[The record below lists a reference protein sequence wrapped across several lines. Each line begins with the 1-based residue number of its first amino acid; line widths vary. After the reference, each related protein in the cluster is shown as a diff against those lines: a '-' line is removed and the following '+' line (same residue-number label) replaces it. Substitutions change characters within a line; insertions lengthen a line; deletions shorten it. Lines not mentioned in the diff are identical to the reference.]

1 MGRDTSQSVGP
12 AGPGVF
18 RLQSSLMALPGRRP
32 GFQGMARWMPPA
44 GQTLRRF
51 CGRGACGI
59 SRVAEAGRLRL
70 AEAVLHGGCLS
81 GEFPAGKTGNRE
93 SGVCLVASPDWAAY
107 IGIMQNEPS
116 SLRPIRLLTPEL
128 CNQIAAGE
136 VVERP
141 ASVVKEL
148 VENSLDAGATQVDII
163 LENGGQTWIRV
174 RDNGAGIPEAEMEL
188 AITRHAT
195 SKIATQA
202 DLWRITSFGFRG
214 EALPSIASV
223 SSLRLESAVQGPD
236 GPVSAFLQVEQGR
249 IVGRGPGALYR
260 GTIVDVRDLFAC
272 VPARLKFLKTPATEF
287 RRSQDWL
294 SRIALARTDVGFVL
308 SSGGQERQREVLRFS
323 AGQSLERRLGQL
335 WPAEIVERLR
345 PFDLCVRGVRAFGL
359 ASPPELTQSRGD
371 RMLLYVNGRAVNDRL
386 LLRAAREA
394 YKGRLVAREF
404 PQLVLFVELPPDE
417 VDVNVHPAKSEVRF
431 QDEQAVFVAVLKA
444 VATATEGTAGYG
456 LADGA
461 GSSETSAVTP
471 AGVPCGGPAPVAAD
485 SRERVAAPRPLGF
498 WGEADRER
506 VVTTDFFAQ
515 SGNAE
520 EPVASLP
527 AGRSRAA
534 DRTEPAGQGAMQEE
548 AFSAS
553 PFFVPPM
560 SVREPGPS
568 YGLTE
573 PAAGGRGET
582 CTLADPEETPARSEE
597 PDNGQSVAVSQEA
610 GGIVR
615 VGGYTYLG
623 QLGGTYLML
632 TRADQLLLVD
642 QHAAH
647 ERVLVNRL
655 RRGGLAGQGQALILP
670 LEFPLGST
678 ERERIEPCRDT
689 LRAAGFECEFQ
700 ADRLIVRAIPPFM
713 DRAGAA
719 AFMQETLLGLR
730 DARTSDV
737 LDGPD
742 GLWARM
748 ACKAAIKAHDEL
760 ALDEAA
766 VLLAQWLGETYQRDF
781 CPHGR
786 PVALSWSVHDLD
798 RLFKRKV

>member
-1 MGRDTSQSVGP
+1 M
-12 AGPGVF
+12 
-18 RLQSSLMALPGRRP
+18 PGR
-32 GFQGMARWMPPA
+32 
-44 GQTLRRF
+44 
-51 CGRGACGI
+51 
-59 SRVAEAGRLRL
+59 SRQRL
-70 AEAVLHGGCLS
+70 
-81 GEFPAGKTGNRE
+81 P
-93 SGVCLVASPDWAAY
+93 VASVDGAAY
-107 IGIMQNEPS
+107 IRTMQNESFS
-116 SLRPIRLLTPEL
+116 SRPIRLLTPEL

-148 VENSLDAGATQVDII
+148 VENSLDAGATQVDIL

-174 RDNGAGIPEAEMEL
+174 RDDGSGILETEMEL
-188 AITRHAT
+188 AVTRHAT

-223 SSLRLESAVQGPD
+223 SSLRLESAVQGPQ
-236 GPVSAFLQVEQGR
+236 GTVSAFLQVEQGR
-249 IVGRGPGALYR
+249 IVGRGPGALHR
-260 GTIVDVRDLFAC
+260 GTVVDVRDLFAC

-308 SSGGQERQREVLRFS
+308 ASGGQERQREVLRFA
-323 AGQSLERRLGQL
+323 AGQTLERRLSLL
-335 WPAEIVERLR
+335 WPTEIVERLR
-345 PFDLCVRGVRAFGL
+345 PFDLSVRGVRAFGL

-371 RMLLYVNGRAVNDRL
+371 RLLLYVNGRAVNDRL

-444 VATATEGTAGYG
+444 VSTATEAATVGHGLPGSERTADCPGGHMAGASDMEPVGTLAESGSAAG
-456 LADGA
+456 
-461 GSSETSAVTP
+461 
-471 AGVPCGGPAPVAAD
+471 
-485 SRERVAAPRPLGF
+485 RERPLAPRPLGF

-506 VVTTDFFAQ
+506 VVTADRFAQ
-515 SGNAE
+515 PEIANTVESIATLPEKGWSPADLPGTVEGADLLEETLLASALAASQMNLREEAE
-520 EPVASLP
+520 PYGMPDLSASL
-527 AGRSRAA
+527 ADSGEASRTA
-534 DRTEPAGQGAMQEE
+534 DGHAI
-548 AFSAS
+548 S
-553 PFFVPPM
+553 
-560 SVREPGPS
+560 
-568 YGLTE
+568 
-573 PAAGGRGET
+573 
-582 CTLADPEETPARSEE
+582 DSEQAV
-597 PDNGQSVAVSQEA
+597 GVSQEA
-610 GGIVR
+610 EEGRRIGP
-615 VGGYTYLG
+615 YKYLG
-623 QLGGTYLML
+623 QIAGTYLIL
-632 TRADQLLLVD
+632 AQADRLVIVD

-655 RRGGLAGQGQALILP
+655 RRGGLAGQGQALMLP
-670 LEFPLGST
+670 LEFPLGRS
-678 ERERIEPCRDT
+678 ERERLEPCRDT

-700 ADRLIVRAIPPFM
+700 ADRLLVRAIPPFM

-730 DARTSDV
+730 DARTSEV

-760 ALDEAA
+760 AADEAA
-766 VLLAQWLGETYQRDF
+766 ALLAQWLGENHQRDF

-786 PVALSWSVHDLD
+786 PVALSWSVKELD
-798 RLFKRKV
+798 KLFKRKV

>member
-1 MGRDTSQSVGP
+1 MTVP
-12 AGPGVF
+12 
-18 RLQSSLMALPGRRP
+18 
-32 GFQGMARWMPPA
+32 
-44 GQTLRRF
+44 
-51 CGRGACGI
+51 
-59 SRVAEAGRLRL
+59 
-70 AEAVLHGGCLS
+70 
-81 GEFPAGKTGNRE
+81 
-93 SGVCLVASPDWAAY
+93 VASPGAAGY
-107 IGIMQNEPS
+107 IQAMQNES
-116 SLRPIRLLTPEL
+116 FSCRPIQLLSPEL

-174 RDNGAGIPEAEMEL
+174 RDNGSGIPENEMEL
-188 AITRHAT
+188 AVTRHAT

-223 SSLRLESAVQGPD
+223 SSLRLESAVRGQD

-249 IVGRGPGALYR
+249 IVGRGPGALHR

-294 SRIALARTDVGFVL
+294 TRIALARTDVGFVL
-308 SSGGQERQREVLRFS
+308 ASGGPDRQREVLRFP
-323 AGQSLERRLGQL
+323 AGQTLERRLGQL
-335 WPAEIVERLR
+335 WPAEIVDRLR
-345 PFDLCVRGVRAFGL
+345 HFDLTVRGVRAFGL

-371 RMLLYVNGRAVNDRL
+371 RILLYVNGRAVNDRL
-386 LLRAAREA
+386 LLKAAREA
-394 YKGRLVAREF
+394 YKGRLIAREF
-404 PQLVLFVELPPDE
+404 PQLVLFVELPPDA

-444 VATATEGTAGYG
+444 VGTALEASGEG
-456 LADGA
+456 KGTDPRMEPPELFAA
-461 GSSETSAVTP
+461 GTAANLSEITP
-471 AGVPCGGPAPVAAD
+471 AEPDTGG
-485 SRERVAAPRPLGF
+485 RVARRATPRPLGF
-498 WGEADRER
+498 WGEADRSR
-506 VVTTDFFAQ
+506 IVSADFFAQ
-515 SGNAE
+515 TATPD
-520 EPVASLP
+520 PVVSLP
-527 AGRSRAA
+527 EDGRRSAEPQDPTA
-534 DRTEPAGQGAMQEE
+534 DQHVLDNMSCS
-548 AFSAS
+548 SAS
-553 PFFVPPM
+553 ATPPLCLRESEFFYGVPSPAENHAGTLPK
-560 SVREPGPS
+560 SG
-568 YGLTE
+568 GLSESSE
-573 PAAGGRGET
+573 PAADGG
-582 CTLADPEETPARSEE
+582 
-597 PDNGQSVAVSQEA
+597 QAVDVTRQT
-610 GGIVR
+610 GGSLR
-615 VGGYTYLG
+615 VGPYLYMG
-623 QLGGTYLML
+623 QIGGTYLIL
-632 TRADQLLLVD
+632 AREDRLLVVD

-655 RRGGLAGQGQALILP
+655 RRGGLAGKGQALMLP
-670 LEFPLGST
+670 LEFPLGSN

-700 ADRLIVRAIPPFM
+700 ATRLLVRAIPPFM

-760 ALDEAA
+760 APDEAA
-766 VLLAQWLGETYQRDF
+766 ALLAQWLGETYQRDF

-786 PVALSWSVHDLD
+786 PVALAWSVGELD
-798 RLFKRKV
+798 KLFKRKA

>member
-1 MGRDTSQSVGP
+1 
-12 AGPGVF
+12 
-18 RLQSSLMALPGRRP
+18 
-32 GFQGMARWMPPA
+32 
-44 GQTLRRF
+44 
-51 CGRGACGI
+51 
-59 SRVAEAGRLRL
+59 
-70 AEAVLHGGCLS
+70 
-81 GEFPAGKTGNRE
+81 
-93 SGVCLVASPDWAAY
+93 
-107 IGIMQNEPS
+107 MQNES
-116 SLRPIRLLTPEL
+116 FSCRPIQLLSPEL

-148 VENSLDAGATQVDII
+148 VENSLDAGSTQIDVI

-188 AITRHAT
+188 AVTRHAT

-223 SSLRLESAVQGPD
+223 SSLRLESAVRSPQ

-249 IVGRGPGALYR
+249 IAGRGPGALHR

-294 SRIALARTDVGFVL
+294 ARIALARTDVGFVL
-308 SSGGQERQREVLRFS
+308 SSGGPDRQREVLRFP
-323 AGQSLERRLGQL
+323 AGQTLERRLGQL
-335 WPAEIVERLR
+335 WPADIVERLR
-345 PFDLCVRGVRAFGL
+345 PFDLSVRGVRAFGL

-371 RMLLYVNGRAVNDRL
+371 RILLYVNGRAVNDRL
-386 LLRAAREA
+386 LLKAAREA
-394 YKGRLVAREF
+394 YKGRLIAREF
-404 PQLVLFVELPPDE
+404 PQLVLFVELPPDA

-444 VATATEGTAGYG
+444 VG
-456 LADGA
+456 
-461 GSSETSAVTP
+461 SAVESTGESFDAVVHMDLP
-471 AGVPCGGPAPVAAD
+471 EAVEGGPASAAD
-485 SRERVAAPRPLGF
+485 GGWSGLTPAVPATERRAVHGAEPRPLGF
-498 WGEADRER
+498 WGEADRPR
-506 VVTTDFFAQ
+506 LVPADFFART
-515 SGNAE
+515 ARVE
-520 EPVASLP
+520 EPVTSLP
-527 AGRSRAA
+527 EDRGRSTELQDPA
-534 DRTEPAGQGAMQEE
+534 EPAAAPDM
-548 AFSAS
+548 
-553 PFFVPPM
+553 FFVPVSASSAM
-560 SVREPGPS
+560 ELREPPRP
-568 YGLTE
+568 YGLSPHTSDADSLSRSGE
-573 PAAGGRGET
+573 NIADRQPADGGQAVAIERGT
-582 CTLADPEETPARSEE
+582 
-597 PDNGQSVAVSQEA
+597 
-610 GGIVR
+610 GGSLR
-615 VGGYTYLG
+615 VGPYAYMG
-623 QLGGTYLML
+623 QIGGTYLIL
-632 TRADQLLLVD
+632 AREDRLLVVD

-655 RRGGLAGQGQALILP
+655 RRGGLAGQGQALMLP
-670 LEFPLGST
+670 LEFPLGSS

-700 ADRLIVRAIPPFM
+700 ASRLLVRAIPPFM

-760 ALDEAA
+760 APDEAA
-766 VLLAQWLGETYQRDF
+766 ALLAQWLGETYQRDF

-786 PVALSWSVHDLD
+786 PVALSWSVGELD
-798 RLFKRKV
+798 KLFKRKA

>member
-1 MGRDTSQSVGP
+1 MWG
-12 AGPGVF
+12 
-18 RLQSSLMALPGRRP
+18 
-32 GFQGMARWMPPA
+32 
-44 GQTLRRF
+44 
-51 CGRGACGI
+51 
-59 SRVAEAGRLRL
+59 
-70 AEAVLHGGCLS
+70 
-81 GEFPAGKTGNRE
+81 
-93 SGVCLVASPDWAAY
+93 
-107 IGIMQNEPS
+107 MQNTPFS
-116 SLRPIRLLTPEL
+116 SRPIRLLTPEL

-163 LENGGQTWIRV
+163 LENGGQSWIRV

-188 AITRHAT
+188 AVTRHAT

-249 IVGRGPGALYR
+249 IVGRGPGALHR

-308 SSGGQERQREVLRFS
+308 ASGGAERQREVLRFQ
-323 AGQSLERRLGQL
+323 AGQTLERRLSQI
-335 WPAEIVERLR
+335 WPTELVERLR
-345 PFDLCVRGVRAFGL
+345 PFDLSVRGVRAFGL

-371 RMLLYVNGRAVNDRL
+371 RILLYVNGRAVNDRL

-404 PQLVLFVELPPDE
+404 PQLVLFVTLPPDE

-444 VATATEGTAGYG
+444 VATATEGAVGHG
-456 LADGA
+456 LADGVLLVEPSGLAATTA
-461 GSSETSAVTP
+461 G
-471 AGVPCGGPAPVAAD
+471 AAD
-485 SRERVAAPRPLGF
+485 SALTPAEDKTSPGTTAERARVAGPKPLGF

-506 VVTTDFFAQ
+506 VVAADFFVQPAATSEQ
-515 SGNAE
+515 IT
-520 EPVASLP
+520 SLP
-527 AGRSRAA
+527 ENGSQITDSEESAEDSTLLEAA
-534 DRTEPAGQGAMQEE
+534 LRTSSFAVPMGLREPAQPYGVPELAASAFDDGQALGEP
-548 AFSAS
+548 SAS
-553 PFFVPPM
+553 
-560 SVREPGPS
+560 RETSDCDQP
-568 YGLTE
+568 
-573 PAAGGRGET
+573 
-582 CTLADPEETPARSEE
+582 
-597 PDNGQSVAVSQEA
+597 VAVSREA
-610 GGIVR
+610 GGALH
-615 VGGYTYLG
+615 VGSYIYLG
-623 QLGGTYLML
+623 QIGGTYLIL
-632 TRADQLLLVD
+632 AQADRLLVVD

-655 RRGGLAGQGQALILP
+655 RRGGLAGQGQALMLP
-670 LEFPLGST
+670 LEFPLGSS
-678 ERERIEPCRDT
+678 ERERLEPCRDT

-713 DRAGAA
+713 ERAGAA

-730 DARTSDV
+730 DARTPEV

-760 ALDEAA
+760 ASDEAA
-766 VLLAQWLGETYQRDF
+766 ALLAQWLGETHQRDF

-786 PVALSWSVHDLD
+786 PVALSWSVRELD
-798 RLFKRKV
+798 KLFKRKA